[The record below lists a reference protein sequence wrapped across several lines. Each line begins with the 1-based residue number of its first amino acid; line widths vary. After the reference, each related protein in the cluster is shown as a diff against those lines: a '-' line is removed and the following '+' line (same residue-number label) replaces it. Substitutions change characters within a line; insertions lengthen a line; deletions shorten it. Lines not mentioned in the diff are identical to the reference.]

1 MHSIS
6 KCMTKFMSEE
16 TPTVP
21 VPCKQTGHQFQK
33 TEHHNFLHN
42 LSTDRTK
49 MQPYCQ
55 SGLQMQFSSAL
66 EPPPPYLISIRIS
79 GMFLTLKS
87 FKFLVITQ
95 QLTSSGSLSTAS
107 WKAKVIE
114 VRSPLR
120 NGFFLSPSLLSMKVS
135 PRVTSDELKILS
147 TKFHSLVLENEMKFN
162 NAIPYLNRTHVP
174 SYPAL

>member
-1 MHSIS
+1 M
-6 KCMTKFMSEE
+6 
-16 TPTVP
+16 
-21 VPCKQTGHQFQK
+21 
-33 TEHHNFLHN
+33 
-42 LSTDRTK
+42 
-49 MQPYCQ
+49 
-55 SGLQMQFSSAL
+55 
-66 EPPPPYLISIRIS
+66 
-79 GMFLTLKS
+79 
-87 FKFLVITQ
+87 